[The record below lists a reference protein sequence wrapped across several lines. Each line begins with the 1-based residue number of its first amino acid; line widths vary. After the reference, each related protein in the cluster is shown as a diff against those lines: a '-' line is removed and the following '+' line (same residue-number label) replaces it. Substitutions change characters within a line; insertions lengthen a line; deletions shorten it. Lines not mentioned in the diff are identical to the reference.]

1 MYREILDLVLFVQ
14 TSPYGL
20 VLQKRPR
27 SDISLYNDTITRH
40 SDMVTRHNDMMLLH
54 HDIMEW
60 YNDIMIF
67 LSQRTAIQ
75 NMSTQVDS
83 SFLRNISLW
92 KLLQV
97 LKRKR
102 PNSRVCALETTAS
115 FLALPVPCIPGPSL
129 LS

>member
-54 HDIMEW
+54 HDIME
-60 YNDIMIF
+60 
-67 LSQRTAIQ
+67 
-75 NMSTQVDS
+75 
-83 SFLRNISLW
+83 
-92 KLLQV
+92 
-97 LKRKR
+97 
-102 PNSRVCALETTAS
+102 
-115 FLALPVPCIPGPSL
+115 
-129 LS
+129 